1 MINGPLVSVL
11 MCVYNADKY
20 LDSAIQSIIL
30 QSYKNIEFIIIDDGS
45 EKRTKDILNQYL
57 NVARIKVYHKQHC
70 GLTKS
75 LNYGLSKCT
84 GKYIARQDADD
95 ISDVNRIS
103 EQVEYLENSVRKPTI
118 CGSYIYIFNNKFKR
132 EKKNPISNINIKR
145 NLFFRN
151 CIAHGSVMFS
161 RSIIND
167 YFFYNE
173 NLTCAQDYELW
184 RNLMDRVY
192 YYNIPKYLYWY
203 RSHETAISNN
213 HRIKQRLNSILISL
227 FGFFKIGRKIR
238 LKYL

>member
-1 MINGPLVSVL
+1 
-11 MCVYNADKY
+11 MCVYNADRY
-20 LDSAIQSIIL
+20 LNEAIQSIIL

-45 EKRTKDILNQYL
+45 EKKTKDILNQYL
-57 NVARIKVYHKQHC
+57 NDSRIKIYHKQHS

-95 ISDVNRIS
+95 ISDADRIY
-103 EQVEYLENSVRKPTI
+103 EQVKYLENSDRKPTI
-118 CGSYIYIFNNKFKR
+118 CGSFIYIFNNKCKR
-132 EKKNPISNINIKR
+132 EKKNPIYNLSIKR
-145 NLFFRN
+145 NLLFRN

-161 RSIIND
+161 KSIIND

-203 RSHETAISNN
+203 RTHDTAISNN
-213 HRIKQRLNSILISL
+213 YRLKQHYNSLLISI
-227 FGFFKIGRKIR
+227 FGFFKIGRKIG